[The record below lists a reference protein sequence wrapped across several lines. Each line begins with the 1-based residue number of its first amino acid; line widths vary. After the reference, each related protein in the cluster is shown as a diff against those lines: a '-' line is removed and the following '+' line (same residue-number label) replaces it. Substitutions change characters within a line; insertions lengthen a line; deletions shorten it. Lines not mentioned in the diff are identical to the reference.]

1 MTISPA
7 TVAKTTRRPK
17 PPKWQ
22 TGRDSNLETRFQAA
36 AVEYIRR
43 VAPQC
48 IVHFVKNGGQGS
60 KTRAKWM
67 GEIAGF
73 PDLLILDE
81 HGLAYLIE
89 MKAPEG
95 KLNDKQK
102 DFRDLCRKRR
112 QPWAQCTTINDVRD
126 ALKLWGIKTRE
137 AA

>member
-1 MTISPA
+1 MTLSQ
-7 TVAKTTRRPK
+7 TMKK
-17 PPKWQ
+17 PPRSKTPKWLS
-22 TGRDSNLETRFQAA
+22 GRDSNLEARFQAA

-73 PDLLILDE
+73 PDLLIIDE

-89 MKAPEG
+89 MKPPDG
-95 KLNDKQK
+95 DLNDNQRE
-102 DFRDLCRKRR
+102 FRDLCRKRR
-112 QPWAQCTTINDVRD
+112 LPWAQCTTINDVRD
-126 ALKLWGIKTRE
+126 QFAAWGIRTRE
-137 AA
+137 AV